1 METAAPGVHFILME
15 EYVAGAA
22 LRPAPLPHPSPTAP
36 RAASQAVL
44 AFGGPLVPALRRKW
58 A

>member
-1 METAAPGVHFILME
+1 MHFILME

-44 AFGGPLVPALRRKW
+44 AFGGPLVPALHRKW